1 MPTLRDLACLCAPSV
16 VTALVVTASPA
27 SAAADKTAELVPL
40 AATGRTG
47 CVPSQAAPHFVFTK
61 GPGDRT
67 TDGELVLWTSVAGCR
82 TAVRGQAGSGAEGVT
97 NDCLRAKGALP
108 DGGYPVWRY
117 YDKQWGHPVV
127 RGRVWHISDA
137 ACSTGA
143 IVRKDLFIHSN
154 GPETTAWND
163 RYTSWGCIKT
173 SQDTRASMA
182 QLYGRSVNSRNAT
195 VSVQPAR

>member
-1 MPTLRDLACLCAPSV
+1 MPAFGDVLRLCTPSV
-16 VTALVVTASPA
+16 VATLILTASPA
-27 SAAADKTAELVPL
+27 AATDKTAELVPL
-40 AATGRTG
+40 TAAARPG

-61 GPGDRT
+61 GPRT
-67 TDGELVLWTSVAGCR
+67 QTTQGELVLWTSVAGCR
-82 TAVRGQAGSGAEGVT
+82 TAIRGQAGSGAAGVT

-137 ACSTGA
+137 ACSDGSV
-143 IVRKDLFIHSN
+143 IRKDLFIHSN
-154 GPETTAWND
+154 GPESTPWND

-173 SQDTRASMA
+173 AQNTRASMA
-182 QLYGRSVNSRNAT
+182 QHYGRSVNAQHAT
-195 VSVQPAR
+195 VSVQAAR